1 MIRLAAAVLV
11 AAVISSFLS
20 PNLGLDS
27 ASLATFLGFVIAL
40 VVILITFELPGL
52 FEHRR
57 ATGEVGRLRVLPWA
71 LLLAALFVL
80 ISRLAALQP
89 GYLWGVVLGVVLI
102 RPHTAADEGREAA
115 AGALWTLAVSVAAW
129 LALGWVRTSAG
140 TDASF
145 VSSMTQTALAAIVV
159 SGLEAVAIG
168 LLPFRFMPGV
178 AVYRWSRPVWAL
190 LTGASLFGFIHI
202 LIGPTSG
209 YISDLVAPAWLAAL
223 GIFAAF
229 GAFTV
234 LFWAWFRFRPSPAK
248 AETQAAE

>member
-1 MIRLAAAVLV
+1 VIRLVAAVLL

-20 PNLGLDS
+20 PNLGFDQ
-27 ASLATFLGFVIAL
+27 ASLATLLGFVIAV
-40 VVILITFELPGL
+40 VVILIAFEVPGL
-52 FEHRR
+52 IEHRR
-57 ATGEVGRLRVLPWA
+57 TSGELGRLRVLPWA
-71 LLLAALFVL
+71 LVLAALFVL

-89 GYLWGVVLGVVLI
+89 GYLWGVVLGVILL
-102 RPHTAADEGREAA
+102 RPHSAADEGREAA

-145 VSSMTQTALAAIVV
+145 VSTMLQTALAAIVV

-178 AVYRWSRPVWAL
+178 AVYRWNRFVWAL
-190 LTGASLFGFIHI
+190 LNGVSLFAFIHI

-209 YISDLVAPAWLAAL
+209 YLSDLVAPAWMAAL

-229 GAFTV
+229 GIFTI
-234 LFWAWFRFRPSPAK
+234 LFWAWFRFRPTREP
-248 AETQAAE
+248 AAE